1 MTQKFTLRHRLRYR
15 FDNAL
20 SKGIWAVLAWLGLLA
35 VLFVVLISI
44 IITAIGIGPNDEPTN
59 FFEAIWLTISRSL
72 DAGTFTGD
80 QGNQFRITSLFVTLV
95 GIFLA
100 ATIIGLI
107 SAGIDNQIESLRRG
121 KSLVA
126 ETGHSLIIGRSEE
139 LIAIITEL
147 IEANLSER
155 GKAIAILTP
164 DDPIEVNDDIRSL
177 ITDFKTSRVVVRS
190 GKATRINDLAQLNP
204 ASARS
209 IIVLRGEGESDAH
222 VVKVVLALAQVLPSG
237 SQTPIVVQIEDSDTA
252 LALREAIE
260 LNVLTVTPR
269 EVIARISAQVSRA
282 SGLGVIYQELL
293 DFEGDEIYFTPVT
306 NTYLGKTFGDLL
318 LASSTATII
327 GIRSATGEI
336 LLNAQSARILVQ
348 GDSAIGIA
356 EDDSTFT
363 LDLPVNSLR
372 LDSDRLL
379 QPIQKKIER
388 TLIVGWSDLTPLIAE
403 EIDTHVAPNSELHVF
418 INSAHHES
426 REVIDA
432 VQLVNQKVVVQHGN
446 SISKTDLQ
454 KVLDQG
460 PFDHILLLSER
471 SDYEAEEADSR
482 TLLSL
487 MQLRAITRDTPNS
500 ENITA
505 ELMDP
510 SHVDLGGKQTS
521 HDFIVSQKLISLLMA
536 QLSESPHLSAVFSEL
551 FDSGGVVLALHPVER
566 YLDMGRHTFEDV
578 IVACRDLGVTAIGY
592 RSADALHDPLA
603 LSGGIRVNPR
613 KSQVIDFKPGDTLAV
628 ISENSTLV

>member
-1 MTQKFTLRHRLRYR
+1 MQFFSHSTVKERHFMTQKFTLRHRLRYR

-35 VLFVVLISI
+35 VLFIVLISI

-80 QGNQFRITSLFVTLV
+80 QGNQFRLTSLFVTLV

-107 SAGIDNQIESLRRG
+107 SAGIDSQIESLRRG

-139 LIAIITEL
+139 LIAIISEL

-164 DDPIEVNDDIRSL
+164 DDPIEVNDDIRSV

-222 VVKVVLALAQVLPSG
+222 VVKIVLAIAQALPSG
-237 SQTPIVVQIEDSDTA
+237 SQTPIVAQIEDTDTA

-306 NTYLGKTFGDLL
+306 ENYLGKTFGDLL

-327 GIRSATGEI
+327 GMKTASGEI
-336 LLNAQSARILVQ
+336 LLNAEAARVLVP

-356 EDDSTFT
+356 EDDSTFA
-363 LDLPVNSLR
+363 LDLPVIVRNSDTAR
-372 LDSDRLL
+372 TL
-379 QPIQKKIER
+379 QPTEKKLER

-403 EIDTHVAPNSELHVF
+403 EIDTHVAP
-418 INSAHHES
+418 
-426 REVIDA
+426 
-432 VQLVNQKVVVQHGN
+432 
-446 SISKTDLQ
+446 
-454 KVLDQG
+454 
-460 PFDHILLLSER
+460 
-471 SDYEAEEADSR
+471 
-482 TLLSL
+482 
-487 MQLRAITRDTPNS
+487 
-500 ENITA
+500 
-505 ELMDP
+505 
-510 SHVDLGGKQTS
+510 
-521 HDFIVSQKLISLLMA
+521 
-536 QLSESPHLSAVFSEL
+536 
-551 FDSGGVVLALHPVER
+551 
-566 YLDMGRHTFEDV
+566 
-578 IVACRDLGVTAIGY
+578 
-592 RSADALHDPLA
+592 
-603 LSGGIRVNPR
+603 
-613 KSQVIDFKPGDTLAV
+613 
-628 ISENSTLV
+628 

>member
-1 MTQKFTLRHRLRYR
+1 MTQKFSLRHRLRYR

-80 QGNQFRITSLFVTLV
+80 QGNQFRLTSLFVTLV

-107 SAGIDNQIESLRRG
+107 SAGIDSQIESLRRG

-139 LIAIITEL
+139 LIAIISEL

-237 SQTPIVVQIEDSDTA
+237 SQIPVVVQIEDSDTA

-293 DFEGDEIYFTPVT
+293 DFEGDEIYFTPIT
-306 NTYLGKTFGDLL
+306 DNYLGQTFGDLL

-327 GIRSATGEI
+327 GIRSAAGEI
-336 LLNAQSARILVQ
+336 LLNAKPARVLIH

-356 EDDSTFT
+356 EDDSTFA
-363 LDLPVNSLR
+363 LNLSVNSR
-372 LDSDRLL
+372 SLDSARIL
-379 QPIQKKIER
+379 QPIEKTIER
-388 TLIVGWSDLTPLIAE
+388 TLIVGWSDLTPLIAD
-403 EIDTHVAPNSELHVF
+403 EIDTHVAPGSELHVF
-418 INSAHHES
+418 IDSSHHS
-426 REVIDA
+426 SQEVTDA
-432 VQLVNQKVVVQHGN
+432 VQLINQTVVVQHGN

-454 KVLDQG
+454 RVLDQG

-487 MQLRAITRDTPNS
+487 MQLRAITKDTPHA

-536 QLSESPHLSAVFSEL
+536 QLSESPHLAAVFSEL
-551 FDSGGVVLALHPVER
+551 FDSGGVVVALHPVER
-566 YLDMGRHTFEDV
+566 YLDHGNHTFEDV
-578 IVACRDLGVTAIGY
+578 IVACRDFGVTAIGY
-592 RSADALHDPLA
+592 RSADALLDPLA

-613 KSQVIDFKPGDTLAV
+613 KSQMIDFKPGDTLAV
-628 ISENSTLV
+628 ISDN